1 MSIYMYISQRIL
13 HVDNNKLAGN
23 VCACGE
29 ITVHVDNG
37 YPDKQTMY
45 PSGEASTF
53 AAWGAWLLLL
63 SAIKRKKKK
72 TCCLG
77 QKERLDIL
85 NKKYQKSLTRKTGYL

>member
-72 TCCLG
+72 HVAWG
-77 QKERLDIL
+77 
-85 NKKYQKSLTRKTGYL
+85 KKRDWISLIRNTRNL